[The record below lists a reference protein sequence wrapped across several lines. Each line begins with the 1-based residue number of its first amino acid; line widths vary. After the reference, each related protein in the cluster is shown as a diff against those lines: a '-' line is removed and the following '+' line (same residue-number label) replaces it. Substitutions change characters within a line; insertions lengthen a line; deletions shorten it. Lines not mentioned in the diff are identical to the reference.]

1 MSAATLPT
9 GARRLLA
16 VASFAVALAAAD
28 TYVVVLAL
36 TDMMAG
42 VGVGIESLQRGTPII
57 SGFLLGYVAM
67 LPLIGRVSDLVD
79 RTPILRRCLVVFI
92 IGSTVT
98 ALAVTLDV
106 MVIGRFLQGLGG
118 GGLVP
123 ATFALVAD
131 VWPTGRRGVPLGIV
145 GAVQE
150 LGSLVGPLLGAA
162 VLVVATWR
170 EIFWLNAVLGLL
182 AWLAIRVLRPISDGP
197 RPPAR
202 WGLRVVVALA
212 ALAWALALSAPD
224 ALTGSVELGAPF
236 VPFGDAESRLCTPI
250 AVAAALLTLMLLVVT
265 AQRWF
270 PLLIRADLAGAM
282 LAAVALAAL
291 VLTFATAN
299 PETEVVGP
307 WGVWLMPLGVAAV
320 VGFWIRQRTARDPLI
335 PAGVVR
341 GRVWP
346 ALGASVLVGTALI
359 AVVVD
364 VPLLSRLTQGTGA
377 TDGALVLV
385 RFLAAVPA
393 GALAGGMLLRAVG
406 PALVAAPGLAL
417 AAASVL
423 VMSGWGSGSL
433 DDTLASTLALAGAG
447 LGLGL
452 AIAPINDAALADA
465 CEEGHG
471 TVSAL
476 IVVARMVGMIVGVA
490 LLTALGLHRF
500 HLAVAELPDPTDPDA
515 LLGAA
520 VIQVQ
525 TVLLGAGI
533 ALAAAA
539 VLALLLGWRR
549 TGVSKESHCVPTT

>member
-79 RTPILRRCLVVFI
+79 RKRILLWCLVVFI

-123 ATFALVAD
+123 ATFAMVAD
-131 VWPTGRRGVPLGIV
+131 FWPAGRRGLPLGIV

-150 LGSLVGPLLGAA
+150 LGSLLGPLLGAA

-170 EIFWLNAVLGLL
+170 DIFWLNAVLGGL
-182 AWLAIRVLRPISDGP
+182 AWLVIRMLHRVGDTP

-202 WGLRVVVALA
+202 WGVRAAGVVA
-212 ALAWALALSAPD
+212 ALAWALTLSAPT
-224 ALTGSVELGAPF
+224 ALTSSVALGAPF
-236 VPFGDAESRLCTPI
+236 VPFGDEDSRLCTPI
-250 AVAAALLTLMLLVVT
+250 AVAAAVLTLAVLAATVKRWFALLV
-265 AQRWF
+265 
-270 PLLIRADLAGAM
+270 RADLLGAT
-282 LAAVALAAL
+282 LVAVALAAL

-299 PETEVVGP
+299 PETEVLGP
-307 WGVWLMPLGVAAV
+307 GSVWLLPLGAAAG

-335 PAGVVR
+335 PAGTLR

-346 ALGASVLVGTALI
+346 AVGASVLVGTALI

-377 TDGALVLV
+377 TAGALVLV
-385 RFLAAVPA
+385 RFLVAVPV
-393 GALAGGMLLRAVG
+393 GAVAGGWVLRTVG

-423 VMSGWGSGSL
+423 VMSGWDSGSL

-465 CEEGHG
+465 REEGHG

-525 TVLLGAGI
+525 TVFLGAGI

-539 VLALLLGWRR
+539 AIALLLGWRR
-549 TGVSKESHCVPTT
+549 TDVPSQRHYLPTT